1 MISEQE
7 CMKILN
13 AGEVKFSAEQVKQIR
28 ELLTTLAMIEYENFK
43 KQNSKAA

>member
-28 ELLTTLAMIEYENFK
+28 DLLTTLALIEYEQYK
-43 KQNSKAA
+43 KNNKAA

>member
-13 AGEVKFSAEQVKQIR
+13 SGEVKFSAEQVKQIR
-28 ELLTTLAMIEYENFK
+28 DLLTTLALIEYEQYK
-43 KQNSKAA
+43 KQNNKAA